1 VRRSFPPDLALAGLD
16 EKDEPPTR
24 SCGEGV
30 INLSQGFIGMIDGDS
45 IVIGAM
51 KGGSLE

>member
-1 VRRSFPPDLALAGLD
+1 LALAGFYG
-16 EKDEPPTR
+16 EDEPPMHSR
-24 SCGEGV
+24 GEGV
-30 INLSQGFIGMIDGDS
+30 INLSRGFIGMIDGDS